1 MTKKYRSSALEIA
14 HRTAAGLYRCG
25 LIDTATM
32 REFDAVCLFLIDE
45 LSPHQIVKLREREGV
60 SRSIFASYL
69 NVPEVYIRD
78 WECGSRRPTGSALKL
93 LSIVHAK
100 GLDAIA

>member
-14 HRTAAGLYRCG
+14 HRTAVGLYRCG
-25 LIDTATM
+25 LIDEAAM
-32 REFDAVCLFLIDE
+32 REFDAVCLFLLDE
-45 LSPHQIVKLREREGV
+45 LSPQQIVKLREREGV

-69 NVPEVYIRD
+69 NIPEVYIRD
-78 WECGSRRPTGSALKL
+78 WECGTRRPTGSALKL
-93 LSIVHAK
+93 LSIVQAK